1 MAILR
6 AGPFASTSNSF
17 LNKPTSAPTTF
28 DGATLPVNC
37 ANYSGSY
44 NWPWRY
50 LKISDAASTS
60 SYGTAST
67 GATQISESFSDA
79 SILEG
84 EALAFAYQASANFT
98 LSGTYA
104 VNAGYAQGVET
115 RFEILNGSL
124 QSLFNS
130 EGTTSVSGGFSI
142 TLPAAIVP
150 DSIFLLPYGEGDVL
164 DATIN
169 INLIAET

>member
-37 ANYSGSY
+37 ANSSGSS

-67 GATQISESFSDA
+67 GATQISESFSNA

-84 EALAFAYQASANFT
+84 ETLAFAYQASANFT
-98 LSGTYA
+98 FSGTLSSLKS
-104 VNAGYAQGVET
+104 
-115 RFEILNGSL
+115 LN
-124 QSLFNS
+124 
-130 EGTTSVSGGFSI
+130 FSK
-142 TLPAAIVP
+142 
-150 DSIFLLPYGEGDVL
+150 FK
-164 DATIN
+164 
-169 INLIAET
+169 